1 MQGHHC
7 PQRPYV
13 PPMCMAIIAIICRG
27 TPRGC
32 PALLCIAPQRAPRW
46 SVRSNAS
53 NAGRCKAMRAMW
65 GNARQCSHWHALSRL
80 AGTHKRCPDDHGM
93 HRCPTTN
100 TMIAMMVGAEQCRA
114 IRATLTLACIV
125 PPCRTTSAMIAVSAR
140 PRATS
145 PHRTCNSPA
154 SLR

>member
-65 GNARQCSHWHALSRL
+65 GNARQCLHWHALSRL

-114 IRATLTLACIV
+114 MQSNTSNADIGMHCPALPNNERDDRRFRA
-125 PPCRTTSAMIAVSAR
+125 SAR
-140 PRATS
+140 
-145 PHRTCNSPA
+145 HVA
-154 SLR
+154 SQNL